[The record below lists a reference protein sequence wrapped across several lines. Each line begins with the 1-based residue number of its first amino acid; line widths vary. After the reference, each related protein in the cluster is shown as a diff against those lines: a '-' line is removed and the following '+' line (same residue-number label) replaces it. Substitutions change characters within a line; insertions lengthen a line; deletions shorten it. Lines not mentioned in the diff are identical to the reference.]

1 MKPLILDSALGT
13 ELENRGEYLPSFK
26 TSIWSAYS
34 LIHNPEVIK
43 QIHIDNIEAGA
54 DVITTSNYPKFDETS
69 INNSKKLIRRVL
81 SATIEN
87 PDNPESLNFFQSDTY
102 RFYFLMSFMKEALEG
117 NEISQEYAIS
127 LVPKKFASRIKRLQ
141 VLKQAVQLGYII
153 EKSSEVDRRRRIYFP
168 SELLLNDFVKYAN
181 DSDRQ
186 VKLDK
191 SA

>member
-1 MKPLILDSALGT
+1 
-13 ELENRGEYLPSFK
+13 
-26 TSIWSAYS
+26 
-34 LIHNPEVIK
+34 VIF
-43 QIHIDNIEAGA
+43 
-54 DVITTSNYPKFDETS
+54 SKFDETS

-102 RFYFLMSFMKEALEG
+102 RFYFLMSFMKEALDG

-181 DSDRQ
+181 DSDKQ

>member
-1 MKPLILDSALGT
+1 MIFS
-13 ELENRGEYLPSFK
+13 
-26 TSIWSAYS
+26 
-34 LIHNPEVIK
+34 
-43 QIHIDNIEAGA
+43 
-54 DVITTSNYPKFDETS
+54 KFDEAS

-102 RFYFLMSFMKEALEG
+102 RFYFLMSFMKEALDG

-141 VLKQAVQLGYII
+141 VLKQAVQLDYII

-181 DSDRQ
+181 DSDKQ